1 MTMNNVSKYQLKSEF
16 IKWRDSLNV
25 NKFVYDD
32 CGRAEHYDGFLMD
45 IEIAGIKFNYITDFR
60 TVDEKGDTIIMLY
73 FQSDS
78 KIYINEFGEDS
89 FVYPLLDIGI
99 KVHYTKAG
107 KFKPSIIKNGV
118 TNATKLV

>member
-1 MTMNNVSKYQLKSEF
+1 MSNVSMSQLHSEF
-16 IKWRDSLNV
+16 IKWRDGLCV
-25 NKFVYDD
+25 NKFVYDEH
-32 CGRAEHYDGFLMD
+32 GRPEHYDGFLMD

-60 TVDEKGDTIIMLY
+60 TVDEKGDTIIMLH

-78 KIYINEFGEDS
+78 RIYSNGFVDDT

-99 KVHYTKAG
+99 KIHYTKAG